1 MTGIGRFLSGRLAV
15 ILIAAGLCAVL
26 VLAGSVP
33 WWAALLAAIAGGIV
47 GSALVQAPSSPS
59 AMAAAVVSQPD
70 AINAF
75 VDDLMEFVEHPL
87 LVIDGKRRVE
97 AANGSARKLLGEHI
111 VGQDVRLALR
121 NPAAAALLTSGS
133 TPGSRVELLDLGG
146 VDQRWEMLADP
157 LGERQIIRL
166 VDRTALRAAEQMRV
180 DFVANASHELRTPL
194 ATLIGFIETLEGP
207 AADDE
212 ASRTRFLRIM
222 HGEAQRMIRL
232 VDDLMSLSRIEADKH
247 RAPTTSVKLVP
258 LVEEV
263 RLALGPRLAEGGR
276 ELIVDTDSET
286 GSVAGD
292 VCVAGDRDQLLQ
304 LLYNLIGNA
313 LKYGRKGTPITVR
326 IRRDGQAMIRL
337 VVEDEGEGIAPEH
350 LSRLTERFYRVDAS
364 RSRSIGGTG
373 LGLSIVKHIVERHRG
388 QLLIESEIG
397 RGSRIT
403 ALLPTAQNS
412 TDQTGVS

>member
-1 MTGIGRFLSGRLAV
+1 MSGFWRHLSGRLAV

-26 VLAGSVP
+26 VIAGSLP
-33 WWAALLAAIAGGIV
+33 WWAVLLAAIAGGGV
-47 GSALVQAPSSPS
+47 ALAMAQVPSSS
-59 AMAAAVVSQPD
+59 VGIATAAVSKPE
-70 AINAF
+70 AINTF
-75 VDDLMEFVEHPL
+75 VDELMEFVEHPL

-111 VGQDVRLALR
+111 IGQDVRLAIR

-133 TPGSRVELLDLGG
+133 TPGTCVELLDLGG

-212 ASRTRFLRIM
+212 ATRTRFLRIM

-247 RAPTTSVKLVP
+247 RAPTTPVALVQ

-276 ELIVDTDSET
+276 ELIIDADPDAAS
-286 GSVAGD
+286 
-292 VCVAGDRDQLLQ
+292 VAGDRDQLLQ
-304 LLYNLIGNA
+304 LLHNLVGNA

-326 IRRDGQAMIRL
+326 IRRDGLAMIRL

-403 ALLPTAQNS
+403 ALLPTAPIH